1 MFRLDQ
7 ISMKKILMKIYFN
20 QQSFIINQSRTVF
33 SEGDATESL

>member
-7 ISMKKILMKIYFN
+7 ISMKKILTKTYFN
-20 QQSFIINQSRTVF
+20 QQSFTLNQSRTVF